1 VNVPVK
7 SSPSPETKLVPVP
20 DFLGETRDYFKVQDE
35 QGRWLWIYRVLEQG
49 CWFVHGLWA

>member
-1 VNVPVK
+1 VTVPGF
-7 SSPSPETKLVPVP
+7 PGACP
-20 DFLGETRDYFKVQDE
+20 DFSGETRDYFKVQDE